1 VLHLIFPGRSAAR
14 RFRPLHA
21 IPVRNR
27 LRQLV
32 FGGLVLSWS
41 VMLVRMWSAFWR
53 LPSPELLERQRMVR
67 PPTFAS
73 LRWEIA
79 QSAVELVILGVLL
92 WPGWRRFYLL
102 RLLTAGIGTLAWFL
116 LTPPLAITS
125 VQRVH
130 RTWLALVG
138 ASLVLLAVFGML
150 WAGGMRFHGWVR
162 SRR

>member
-1 VLHLIFPGRSAAR
+1 
-14 RFRPLHA
+14 
-21 IPVRNR
+21 VRIR
-27 LRQLV
+27 LRWLV
-32 FGGLVLSWS
+32 FGGLLLSWF
-41 VMLVRMWSAFWR
+41 VMLARMWSAFWSV
-53 LPSPELLERQRMVR
+53 PSPELLERQRMVQ

-79 QSAVELVILGVLL
+79 QSAVELVILWLLL

-138 ASLVLLAVFGML
+138 ALLVMLAILGLV
-150 WAGGMRFHGWVR
+150 WAGGMRLHRWAR
-162 SRR
+162 ARRD

>member
-1 VLHLIFPGRSAAR
+1 
-14 RFRPLHA
+14 
-21 IPVRNR
+21 VRNR

-32 FGGLVLSWS
+32 LGGLVLSWS
-41 VMLVRMWSAFWR
+41 VMLVRMWSAFWSV
-53 LPSPELLERQRMVR
+53 PSPELLERQRMVQ

-79 QSAVELVILGVLL
+79 QSAVELAIIGLFL

-102 RLLTAGIGTLAWFL
+102 RLLAAGTGTLVWFL

-130 RTWLALVG
+130 RRWLALVG
-138 ASLVLLAVFGML
+138 ALLVLLAVLGMV
-150 WAGGMRFHGWVR
+150 WAGGVRLQNWVR
-162 SRR
+162 SRRG